1 MTQPM
6 FKDHFS
12 AVAQDY
18 AQSRPGYPDALFD
31 WIAAQAPANDL
42 VWEAGCGSGQATRG
56 LAPRFTAVHAS
67 DPSAEQVSQAEAPAN
82 VRFVVEPGERCSLA
96 GASADV
102 VCVAQALHWFDRP
115 AFFAEC
121 ARVLRRGGLLVAWSY
136 DDLRVPAPL
145 AGAMG
150 AFSRDILAWWPP
162 ERRLV
167 GSGYAEFAWPFEAVE
182 VPAFP
187 LEVEWP
193 LARLLGYLSSYSAT
207 RRMREATGIDPV
219 AVHAPAIAAAW
230 GDPGATR
237 TLRWPLSV
245 HARRKP

>member
-1 MTQPM
+1 MKPAP

-31 WIAAQAPANDL
+31 WIAARAPATDL
-42 VWEAGCGSGQATRG
+42 AWEPGCGSGQATRG
-56 LAPRFTAVHAS
+56 LARRFAAVHAS
-67 DPSAEQVSQAEAPAN
+67 DPSAEQVAQALAPAN

-96 GASADV
+96 SASADA

-121 ARVLRRGGLLVAWSY
+121 ARVLRPRGLLVAWSY
-136 DDLRVPAPL
+136 GDLCVPTPL
-145 AGAMG
+145 AAAMG
-150 AFSRDILAWWPP
+150 AFSREILPWWPA

-167 GSGYAEFAWPFEAVE
+167 GAGYADFEWPFEAVE
-182 VPAFP
+182 TPAFP
-187 LEVEWP
+187 LEAQWP

-207 RRMREATGIDPV
+207 RRMSEATGIDPV
-219 AVHAPAIAAAW
+219 AVHAPAIARAW
-230 GDPGATR
+230 GDPGATQR
-237 TLRWPLSV
+237 LHWPLSV